1 MSHPR
6 VQIMM
11 EEMVKAILNG
21 QAGFVRMG
29 NVWME
34 WDGET
39 LTWDTPLPEWD
50 TNAVWRSL
58 MQQASRHPEV
68 EHIASCAHN
77 LANL

>member
-1 MSHPR
+1 MNHLR
-6 VQIMM
+6 AKVIM
-11 EEMVKAILNG
+11 EEMVKVILND
-21 QAGFVRMG
+21 QPGFVHVG

-34 WDGET
+34 WDGEK
-39 LTWDTPLPEWD
+39 LTWDIPLSQWD

-58 MQQASRHPEV
+58 MQQATRHPEV

>member
-1 MSHPR
+1 MNPQR
-6 VQIMM
+6 TQIML
-11 EEMVKAILNG
+11 EEMVKAILKG
-21 QAGFVRMG
+21 QTGFVHVG

-34 WDGET
+34 WDGEK
-39 LTWDTPLPEWD
+39 LTWDIPLSEWD

-58 MQQASRHPEV
+58 MQQSTRHPEV